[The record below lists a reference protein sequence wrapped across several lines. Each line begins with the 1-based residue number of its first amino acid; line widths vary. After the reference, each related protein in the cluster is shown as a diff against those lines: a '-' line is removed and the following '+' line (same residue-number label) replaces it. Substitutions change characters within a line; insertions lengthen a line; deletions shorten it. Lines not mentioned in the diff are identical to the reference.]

1 MRIEGAGKL
10 TAALVA
16 FVFPHLRIPGMIG
29 RPRRSR
35 DTVGMPH
42 NNELVGRAA
51 ATVRGDFHGRMAMR
65 HVLHILTCVLAL
77 LTLVVRAQAEP
88 VPPAAK
94 SIKADETAILLV
106 DFQANFV
113 SPDGAWYG
121 KFAEHYKKTRMLD
134 RIVELVRK
142 ARAKGVLVV
151 HITEGY

>member
-1 MRIEGAGKL
+1 
-10 TAALVA
+10 
-16 FVFPHLRIPGMIG
+16 
-29 RPRRSR
+29 
-35 DTVGMPH
+35 
-42 NNELVGRAA
+42 
-51 ATVRGDFHGRMAMR
+51 MR
-65 HVLHILTCVLAL
+65 HVLQIVASVLAL
-77 LTLVVRAQAEP
+77 LTLVARAQAEP
-88 VPPAAK
+88 VPPVAK

-151 HITEGY
+151 HITEGYTSDYRELDASNPGMFHRGQIGRGAWKARRGGMEEWNETGLAVQAQVARHLSSHHSST